1 VVLGCATW
9 SGAESD
15 TYVPEGL
22 DQAPLD
28 FISKSILTLGFN
40 CVRLPFSLVLYLALP
55 SVDEELLT
63 ANPDLVGLSGMRIF
77 DEVIQNLTDNGLMV
91 ILVN

>member
-1 VVLGCATW
+1 MTLACATW
-9 SGAESD
+9 SGAELD

-28 FISKSILTLGFN
+28 FISKSIRTLGFN
-40 CVRLPFSLVLYLALP
+40 CVRLPFSLVLYIAIP
-55 SVDEELLT
+55 SVDEELLA

-77 DEVIQNLTDNGLMV
+77 DDVI
-91 ILVN
+91 